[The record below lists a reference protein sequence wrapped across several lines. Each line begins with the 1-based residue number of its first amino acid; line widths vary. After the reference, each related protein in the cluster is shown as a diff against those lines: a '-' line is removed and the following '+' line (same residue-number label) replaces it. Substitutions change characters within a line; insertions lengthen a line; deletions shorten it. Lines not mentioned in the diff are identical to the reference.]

1 MSDIRTRSIFETDF
15 YIALA
20 AISLLVIG
28 ILFVYSSGINS
39 LGELTNTEY
48 IRQIIWAIT
57 GLMLMFAITFTD
69 YRIFERSAVLIYL
82 AMIGLLILTLMF
94 GRVVNGARR
103 WIGIGPLAAQP
114 SEFMK
119 VALIIFLS
127 RYYNRRREHAHK
139 LRIFVGGLLL
149 TLIPAGLVLMQ
160 PDLGSA
166 IVYMPIFL
174 VIAYFGGAKPMH
186 IGILIITG
194 SLFLLLT
201 VLPFWQQHLTHRA
214 LPIVGVLTDFR
225 SLQFLMVGIGIAA
238 AFSTA
243 GWFLTSKPSFRWVL
257 YFLTILL
264 LTLPA
269 AYFARQVLR
278 DYQIMRLVVFIDPYI
293 DPRGAG
299 WNIIQSTTAV
309 GSGGI
314 AGKGFLQGTQSHF
327 QFLPAQST
335 DFIFS
340 ILAEEWGFVGVFV
353 VFALIM
359 IIVWRSLFVMLSARE
374 PFAAYLAS
382 GAVAL
387 FGAHFI
393 VNVGMTIGMMPVTGL
408 PLLLLSFG
416 GSSVWTALISLGL
429 VMSVYQ
435 HRYQY

>member
-82 AMIGLLILTLMF
+82 TMIGLLILTLMF

-139 LRIFVGGLLL
+139 LRVFVGGLLL

-186 IGILIITG
+186 IGFLILTG
-194 SLFLLLT
+194 SLFLFLT

-238 AFSTA
+238 AFSMA
-243 GWFLTSKPSFRWVL
+243 GWFLTSKPLFRWIL

-359 IIVWRSLFVMLSARE
+359 IIVWRSLFVMLTARE

-382 GAVAL
+382 GVVAL

>member
-1 MSDIRTRSIFETDF
+1 MSDIRTRSIFETDL

-20 AISLLVIG
+20 AVALLVIG

-48 IRQIIWAIT
+48 IRQIVWAVT
-57 GLMLMFAITFTD
+57 GLGLMFAITFTD
-69 YRIFERSAVLIYL
+69 YRIFERSAVLIFL
-82 AMIGLLILTLMF
+82 SMIALLVLTLLF

-119 VALIIFLS
+119 IALIIFLS
-127 RYYNRRREHAHK
+127 RYYNRRREKAQQ
-139 LRIFVGGLLL
+139 LRVFIGGLLI
-149 TLIPAGLVLMQ
+149 TLLPVGLVLMQ

-174 VIAYFGGAKPMH
+174 VIAYFAGAKPTH
-186 IGILIITG
+186 IGFLVLSG

-201 VLPFWQQHLTHRA
+201 VLPFWQRHLTHRA
-214 LPIVGVLTDFR
+214 LPIVGVLTDIR
-225 SLQFLMVGIGIAA
+225 SLQFLMIGFGIAA
-238 AFSTA
+238 GISAT
-243 GWFLTSKPSFRWVL
+243 GWFITTKPIFRMVL
-257 YFLTILL
+257 YFLTIVLL
-264 LTLPA
+264 VLPA
-269 AYFARQVLR
+269 AYYARQILR

-340 ILAEEWGFVGVFV
+340 ILAEEWGFIGVIV
-353 VFALIM
+353 VFALVM
-359 IIVWRSLFVMLSARE
+359 VIVWRSLFVMLSARE

-382 GAVAL
+382 GVIAL
-387 FGAHFI
+387 YGTHFI
-393 VNVGMTIGMMPVTGL
+393 INVGMTIGMMPVTGL

-416 GSSVWTALISLGL
+416 GSSVWTALIALGL